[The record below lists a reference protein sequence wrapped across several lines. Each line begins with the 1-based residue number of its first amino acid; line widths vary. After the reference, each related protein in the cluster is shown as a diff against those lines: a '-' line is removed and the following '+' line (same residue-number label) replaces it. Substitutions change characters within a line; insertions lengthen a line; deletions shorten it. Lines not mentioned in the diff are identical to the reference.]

1 MKMHQLTLLSILT
14 LLGLFVEQVYAN
26 GILSIDAPNHGLR
39 NAEYTTTHLFIDEV
53 AETTAE
59 VEIIYDLSQYANI
72 TDVEIFSNVNH
83 MIVDSRHEVFSDLN
97 KYFLVPSLLICLLMI
112 CGREIENS
120 LDSKFLNSFDRL
132 VI

>member
-1 MKMHQLTLLSILT
+1 MKMHQLSFISILT

-59 VEIIYDLSQYANI
+59 VEIIYDLSQYTNI
-72 TDVEIFSNVNH
+72 TDVEIFSNVN
-83 MIVDSRHEVFSDLN
+83 R
-97 KYFLVPSLLICLLMI
+97 
-112 CGREIENS
+112 RELARIDKNQW
-120 LDSKFLNSFDRL
+120 LC
-132 VI
+132 